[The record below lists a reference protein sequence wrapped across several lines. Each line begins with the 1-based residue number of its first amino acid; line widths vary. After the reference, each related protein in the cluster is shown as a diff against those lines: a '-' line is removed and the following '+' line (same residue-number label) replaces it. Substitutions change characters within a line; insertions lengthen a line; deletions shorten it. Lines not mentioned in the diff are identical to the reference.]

1 MKELEKYV
9 VVYTSDNS
17 VRHED
22 SFYFKSEAIK
32 LAKEKEK
39 TGKKARIYKKITK
52 YELIV

>member
-9 VVYTSDNS
+9 VVYTSDNNI
-17 VRHED
+17 RYED

-39 TGKKARIYKKITK
+39 MGKKVHIYKKITK
-52 YELIV
+52 YELII